1 MAIILEEQLLNL
13 DSPSYI
19 SYQAFSGTITF
30 VFPDLFYFFK
40 TMFVAV

>member
-19 SYQAFSGTITF
+19 SYQAFSGTS
-30 VFPDLFYFFK
+30 
-40 TMFVAV
+40 